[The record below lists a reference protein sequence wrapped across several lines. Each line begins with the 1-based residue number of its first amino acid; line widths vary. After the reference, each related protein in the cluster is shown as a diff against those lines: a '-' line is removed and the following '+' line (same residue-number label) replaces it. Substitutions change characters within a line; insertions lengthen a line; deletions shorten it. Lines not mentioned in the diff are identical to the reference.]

1 MKNKNITPRNENN
14 QTYGYWAIGQ
24 LKRKTYH
31 I

>member
-1 MKNKNITPRNENN
+1 MKNKNITPRNENGEPH
-14 QTYGYWAIGQ
+14 GYWAIGQ